1 MSQNLSYSQ
10 IQSIGEYLKD
20 LAKNNNLGFL
30 KKMSLD
36 EQLMSHISKYCFR
49 PHFIDQLKEKLA
61 SKPYSLIID
70 NATFSNQNYCA
81 LKVKYLDKEFNEEMN
96 EEVTTI
102 KNRIVSLATLKESSS
117 GMTMKELRINY
128 FQMKILKITFK
139 D

>member
-1 MSQNLSYSQ
+1 
-10 IQSIGEYLKD
+10 
-20 LAKNNNLGFL
+20 
-30 KKMSLD
+30 
-36 EQLMSHISKYCFR
+36 MSHISKYCFR